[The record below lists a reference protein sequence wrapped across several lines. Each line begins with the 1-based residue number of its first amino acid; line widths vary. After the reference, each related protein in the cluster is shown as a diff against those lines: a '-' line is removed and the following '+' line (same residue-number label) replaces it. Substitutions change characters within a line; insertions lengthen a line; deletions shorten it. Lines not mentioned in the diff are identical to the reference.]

1 MASDP
6 WENSEKKQT
15 VEPWESREADAP
27 KKESSLPSWWNP
39 FDESYKQERP
49 DTHGG
54 PVGKAMD
61 YIGGAAGDLTLQGI
75 MGLPSMVAGGVRG
88 VVDAVRQTG
97 ESGNVA
103 RDWMEE
109 LAYQPRSKG
118 GKAVNAAIDVPLN
131 AMMQFA
137 DDQGE
142 KALWNY
148 GDPSPLR
155 ATAVRSVL
163 EAAPLAV
170 GAILG
175 KNMRP
180 PMGTKKPKVP
190 SSTKQTEPSLRA
202 EPPIAPETE
211 PTLTPRQQ
219 VKPETATDRARAMAE
234 QAGIS
239 WDALSGT
246 MKTKVTDLAKD
257 ATSFKAVDKASLE
270 RIMRGE
276 SLPVPV
282 TKMTKGQAT
291 RDPGQLRAED
301 ALAATDAGIPIREA
315 QIAQNK
321 ALIANLDAMEGRTGS
336 RAKGVPEK
344 TGGAVAEGGIAVAAA
359 DSKRGYQQLYKEA
372 DASAEGAMPLNAQ
385 PLVDWVIANESNATV
400 AASINTIRADLKKM
414 GIVRYEP
421 DGEVVLQRKMTMR
434 ESELLR
440 QKTHDLWDP
449 HQNGLFMGR
458 LRRVIDKMTENGG
471 GDLYKGARAA
481 RNKHAMEF
489 EEPEA
494 IAQLITDKS
503 RTDRKISLENVW
515 HKSVLTGS
523 LADIRILKKTL
534 FNSKD
539 KRVKAGGRKAWK
551 EIAGETV
558 RYIRE
563 QATKGVATDAA
574 GNLNLSPAGLKRALD
589 KITDAKLEI
598 ILGKTQAKQL
608 RDLQTVSIDT
618 KTIPPYKGG
627 STTAPNLL
635 AIFDKLSKFPIAGPI
650 TRGVLRE
657 GADLIKKGKEPA
669 AVRAAMAGPELRQTP
684 TKKRTKLPRKPSPP
698 SRISPM
704 IPLSALAIPTTDQ
717 ERKLAPFYSQNV
729 TIDRARTGSIGRG
742 K

>member
-1 MASDP
+1 MAKP
-6 WENSEKKQT
+6 WEKRQEEGT
-15 VEPWESREADAP
+15 PWEKHGGKS
-27 KKESSLPSWWNP
+27 ESSLPSWWNP
-39 FDESYKQERP
+39 FDEAYKQERP

-54 PVGKAMD
+54 PVGDAMD
-61 YIGGAAGDLTLQGI
+61 YIGGAAGDLTLQSITGI
-75 MGLPSMVAGGVRG
+75 PSMVAGGLRG
-88 VVDAVRQTG
+88 MYSAATGSG

-103 RDWMEE
+103 RDTMESM
-109 LAYQPRSKG
+109 AYQPRSKG
-118 GKAVNAAIDVPLN
+118 GKAVNEAIDVPLQK
-131 AMMQFA
+131 MMQFA

-142 KALWNY
+142 DALYGY

-155 ATAVRSVL
+155 ATAVRSTL
-163 EAAPLAV
+163 EALPLAV

-180 PMGTKKPKVP
+180 PMGTKRPKVSP
-190 SSTKQTEPSLRA
+190 RGEPVEPSLRT
-202 EPPIAPETE
+202 EPAISTDTD

-219 VKPETATDRARAMAE
+219 VKPETALDRARAMSE
-234 QAGIS
+234 KAGIS

-246 MKTKVTDLAKD
+246 MKTKVADLAKD
-257 ATSFKAVDKASLE
+257 ATSFQAVDKASLE

-291 RDPGQLRAED
+291 RDAGQLRAED
-301 ALAATDAGIPIREA
+301 ALAVTDAGIPIRDA
-315 QIAQNK
+315 QVAQNK
-321 ALIANLDAMEGRTGS
+321 ALISNLNELEKRTGS
-336 RAKGVPEK
+336 RAKVPEQ
-344 TGGAVAEGGIAVAAA
+344 TGKAIAEGGLAQASNA
-359 DSKRGYQQLYKEA
+359 SKREYQQQYKAA
-372 DASAEGAMPLNAQ
+372 DASAEGAMPLDAQ
-385 PLVDWVIANESNATV
+385 PIVDWVIANESNATV

-421 DGEVVLQRKMTMR
+421 DGEVVIQRKMTMR
-434 ESELLR
+434 ESEMLR
-440 QKTHDLWDP
+440 QKTNDLWDI

-458 LRRVIDKMTENGG
+458 LKRVIDKMTESGG
-471 GDLYKGARAA
+471 GDLYKNARAA
-481 RNKHAMEF
+481 RTKHAMEF

-494 IAQLITDKS
+494 IAQLLTDKS
-503 RTDRKISLENVW
+503 RTDRKVALEDVW
-515 HKSVLTGS
+515 HKSVLNRS
-523 LADIRILKKTL
+523 VEDVRVLKKTL
-534 FNSKD
+534 FESKD

-551 EIAGETV
+551 EMAGETI

-589 KITDAKLEI
+589 KITDVKLEI

-627 STTAPNLL
+627 SSTAPNLL

-657 GADLIKKGKEPA
+657 GADLIRKGKEPA
-669 AVRAAMAGPELRQTP
+669 AVRAAMAGPDLRPTP
-684 TKKRTKLPRKPSPP
+684 PKRTKNRSARKPSPP

-704 IPLSALAIPTTDQ
+704 IPLSALAIPTTEQ
-717 ERKLAPFYSQNV
+717 ERKLAPFYSQNL
-729 TIDRARTGSIGRG
+729 TIDRARTGNTGRER
-742 K
+742 